1 MISHQGIPPRR
12 YRVFLKH
19 QLDAIPQLA
28 RLPQERLIA
37 MKAVASVLPFRVN
50 DYVLDELIDWD
61 DIPDDPIF
69 QLALPQPGM
78 LDPGDLARM
87 ESLIG
92 TGASAGEVAR
102 AAREIQDR
110 LNPHPAGQIQL
121 NVPQF
126 AGEPLSGMQHKYRE
140 TALFF
145 PSQGQTCHTY
155 CTYCFRWAQFV
166 GIDDLRFA
174 SREAEGLVGYVK
186 QHEELRSVLFTGGDP
201 LVMKTALLR
210 RYIEPLLEIDHVQ
223 SIRIGSKALAWW
235 PYRFVTDDDADDLL
249 RLFED
254 IRDAGRNIALMG
266 HYSHPRELGTDVAR
280 VALRRAIDA
289 GATVRCQAPLI
300 RHVNDDAATW
310 AEMWNTQVSLGAI
323 PYYMFIERN
332 TGPRNYFEVP
342 LARAHK
348 LFSTAYRM
356 VSGLGRTVR
365 GPSMSARPGKV
376 VVDGITKIDGERVFV
391 LKFLQGRNPEWANRV
406 FFAKYDPAA
415 TWLDELEPAFGQD
428 AFFYEG
434 EMSRIEE
441 EAQTQVAN

>member
-1 MISHQGIPPRR
+1 
-12 YRVFLKH
+12 
-19 QLDAIPQLA
+19 
-28 RLPQERLIA
+28 
-37 MKAVASVLPFRVN
+37 
-50 DYVLDELIDWD
+50 
-61 DIPDDPIF
+61 
-69 QLALPQPGM
+69 
-78 LDPGDLARM
+78 M

-92 TGASAGEVAR
+92 ASAPAEEVTR

-110 LNPHPAGQIQL
+110 LNPHPAGQLQL
-121 NVPQF
+121 NVPRSG
-126 AGEPLSGMQHKYRE
+126 GEPMPGMQHKYRE

-166 GIDDLRFA
+166 GIEDLRFA
-174 SREAEGLVGYVK
+174 SREAEVLEDYVR
-186 QHEELRSVLFTGGDP
+186 QHPDLKSVLFTGGDP

-210 RYIEPLLEIDHVQ
+210 RYIEPLLEIDHLQ
-223 SIRIGSKALAWW
+223 SIRIGTKALAWW

-249 RLFED
+249 RLFEE
-254 IRDAGRNIALMG
+254 IRDSGRNIALMS

-280 VALRRAIDA
+280 AALRRVLGA

-300 RHVNDDAATW
+300 RHVNDDPDTW
-310 AEMWNTQVSLGAI
+310 AQMWNTQVRLGAI

-332 TGPRNYFEVP
+332 TGPRNYFELP
-342 LARAHK
+342 LASAYGI
-348 LFSTAYRM
+348 FSKAYRS

-376 VVDGITKIDGERVFV
+376 LVDGIARINGQRVFV

-415 TWLDELEPAFGQD
+415 SWLSELEPAFAEG
-428 AFFYEG
+428 AFFYES
-434 EMSRIEE
+434 EMRRIEE
-441 EAQTQVAN
+441 HAATQFIT